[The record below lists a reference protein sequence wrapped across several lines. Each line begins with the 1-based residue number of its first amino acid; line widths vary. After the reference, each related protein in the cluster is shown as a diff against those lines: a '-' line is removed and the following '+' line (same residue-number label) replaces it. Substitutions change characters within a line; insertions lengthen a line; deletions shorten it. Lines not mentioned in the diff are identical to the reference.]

1 MSKIKL
7 FGVALMAVMF
17 FASCGGSET
26 KDEKINAQEASD
38 YESEAVEA
46 ESEAVEAESESVE
59 AESESVEAE
68 TESVEVKEE
77 TATSK
82 EDWDAV
88 LESYDTYI
96 DQYIILMK
104 KAANGDASAM
114 TEYASMM
121 GKATDLSNKMS
132 KAGNDLSASQMAKF
146 MKLQTKLA
154 SAAAKM

>member
-59 AESESVEAE
+59 AESESVE
-68 TESVEVKEE
+68 VKEE

-88 LESYDTYI
+88 LESYDSYI
-96 DQYIILMK
+96 DQYIKLMK
-104 KAANGDASAM
+104 KAANGDVSAI
-114 TEYASMM
+114 TEYSAMM

>member
-17 FASCGGSET
+17 FASCGGGET
-26 KDEKINAQEASD
+26 KDEMINVQEAND
-38 YESEAVEA
+38 YESEVVE
-46 ESEAVEAESESVE
+46 EESVE
-59 AESESVEAE
+59 AEEESVEAE
-68 TESVEVKEE
+68 EESVEVKEE
-77 TATSK
+77 TATSN

-88 LESYDTYI
+88 LESYESYI
-96 DQYIILMK
+96 DQYVKLMK
-104 KAANGDASAM
+104 KAANGDVSAI
-114 TEYASMM
+114 TEYSAMM

-154 SAAAKM
+154 SAASNMYK

>member
-59 AESESVEAE
+59 AES
-68 TESVEVKEE
+68 ESVEVKEE